1 MPRRSRLVLC
11 TAFLA
16 LAAPLSAQQNFDTVQ
31 VKAVRVADGIYML
44 TGAGGNI
51 GLATGADATFI
62 IDDQF
67 APLTPKIRA
76 AIATVTK
83 DPVKFLINTHF
94 HGDHVGGNENFGS
107 AGAIIFAHDNVR
119 RRMSGEQFEA
129 AARQP
134 APPPAPKAA
143 LPVVTFS
150 DTLTLH
156 LNGETAVIYHVNAA
170 HTDGDA
176 MIWFRKANVVHA
188 GDVFVRYGFPFIDV
202 ASGGTFN
209 GLIAANEKLLASTDA
224 NTKFIPG
231 HGDVATRKDLEDF
244 ISMLKTVRQKVTAAM
259 AGGKTIEEVKAAKPL
274 AELDKL
280 GQGFVKTDGF
290 VDLIY
295 RELSK
300 KKP

>member
-1 MPRRSRLVLC
+1 MHRLTSLFC
-11 TAFLA
+11 AAFLA
-16 LAAPLSAQQNFDTVQ
+16 LAAPLAAQANYDTVQ
-31 VKAVRVADGIYML
+31 VKVVRVAEGIYML

-67 APLTPKIRA
+67 APLTTKIRA
-76 AIATVTK
+76 AIGTITK

-94 HGDHVGGNENFGS
+94 HGDHVGGNENFGN
-107 AGAIIFAHDNVR
+107 AGSIIFAHDNVR

-134 APPPAPKAA
+134 GPTAPKAA

-150 DTLTLH
+150 DTLTMH

-176 MIWFRKANVVHA
+176 LIHFTKANVVHA
-188 GDVFVRYGFPFIDV
+188 GDVFVRYGFPYIDV
-202 ASGGTFN
+202 PSGGTFN
-209 GLIAANEKLLASTDA
+209 GIIAANEKLLASTDA

-231 HGDVATRKDLEDF
+231 HGDVASRKDLEDF
-244 ISMLKTVRQKVTAAM
+244 IAMLKTVRQKVTAAM
-259 AGGKTIEEVKAAKPL
+259 AGGKTLEQVLAAKPL
-274 AELDKL
+274 ADLDKL
-280 GQGFVKTDGF
+280 GQGFVKTDTF
-290 VDLIY
+290 VELIY

>member
-1 MPRRSRLVLC
+1 M
-11 TAFLA
+11 
-16 LAAPLSAQQNFDTVQ
+16 LS
-31 VKAVRVADGIYML
+31 
-44 TGAGGNI
+44 GAGGNI
-51 GLATGADATFI
+51 GLASGADATFI

-76 AIATVTK
+76 AIATVTN

-94 HGDHVGGNENFGS
+94 HGDHVGGNANFGS

-119 RRMSGEQFEA
+119 RRMSGEQFES

-134 APPPAPKAA
+134 APAPSPKAA

-156 LNGETAVIYHVNAA
+156 LNGETAVIYHVKAA

-202 ASGGTFN
+202 ASGGTFA
-209 GLIAANEKLLASTDA
+209 GLLAANEKLLASTDA

-231 HGDVATRKDLEDF
+231 HGDVATWKDLEAF
-244 ISMLKTVRQKVTAAM
+244 ITMLQSVRQKVAAAM
-259 AGGKTIEEVKAAKPL
+259 AGGKTLEQVKAARPL
-274 AELDKL
+274 ASLDAL

-290 VDLIY
+290 VDLVY
-295 RELSK
+295 REMSK
-300 KKP
+300 KTP

>member
-1 MPRRSRLVLC
+1 MSRLSSLFLAG
-11 TAFLA
+11 TAALA
-16 LAAPLSAQQNFDTVQ
+16 LAAPLAAQNFDTVQ
-31 VKAVRVADGIYML
+31 VRAVRVTDGIYML

-51 GLATGADATFI
+51 GLATGADATYI

-67 APLTPKIRA
+67 APLTARIRA
-76 AIATVTK
+76 SIASVTK

-107 AGAIIFAHDNVR
+107 AGSIIFAHDNVR

-129 AARQP
+129 TARQP
-134 APPPAPKAA
+134 APAPAPRAA

-150 DTLTLH
+150 DTITLH
-156 LNGETAVIYHVNAA
+156 LNGETAVIYHVKAA

-176 MIWFRKANVVHA
+176 MIHFKRANVVHT

-202 ASGGTFN
+202 ASGGTFA
-209 GLIAANEKLLASTDA
+209 GLVAANEALLASTDA
-224 NTKFIPG
+224 GTKFMPG
-231 HGDVATRKDLEDF
+231 HGDVATREDLTKFVE
-244 ISMLKTVRQKVTAAM
+244 MLRSVRSKVVAAM
-259 AGGKTIEEVKAAKPL
+259 AGGKSLEQVKAAKPL
-274 AELDKL
+274 ASHDAL
-280 GQGFVKTDGF
+280 GQGFVKTDAF
-290 VDLIY
+290 VELIY